1 MLRRF
6 IRAPIYDPWVFTSN
20 HNPRPTRPNPT
31 NIANTNV
38 NPDSPT
44 PADRVIKPQPKA
56 NPTQPDQYRYSN
68 ANPDPPTPADRVV
81 PILALGRRTLWASF
95 LSDIGRVGSGWPWL
109 LVLLL
114 ESDTQ
119 QNKTY
124 IVLCGVNYRW
134 DKPRALEGERYL
146 VSLMRA
152 RIERAAEDEVSN
164 RNPGAKGR
172 CCSAG
177 SFLLGRTTSCHIIT

>member
-1 MLRRF
+1 MCESS
-6 IRAPIYDPWVFTSN
+6 T
-20 HNPRPTRPNPT
+20 TT
-31 NIANTNV
+31 TT
-38 NPDSPT
+38 T

-81 PILALGRRTLWASF
+81 PILALGRRTLWAGF

-109 LVLLL
+109 VVLLL

-119 QNKTY
+119 QNKAY
-124 IVLCGVNYRW
+124 IFLCGVNYRW
-134 DKPRALEGERYL
+134 GKPRALECERYL

-152 RIERAAEDEVSN
+152 RIERASDDEVSTG
-164 RNPGAKGR
+164 NPVTKKGR

-177 SFLLGRTTSCHIIT
+177 SFLLGRTTSCHIVTS